1 MKSLYSY
8 NGKQIQG
15 LRKAANFYNNSL
27 LKIYARMFFNTK
39 DNMFSC
45 LIDLEG
51 DSWDSLLYDP
61 ADIIEVK
68 ELERQ
73 EDETGA
79 KGTKKWMQRCLKVA
93 LDEHEI
99 EDIRPT
105 LDSEVYE
112 VSSQILA
119 ENRQAYELLA

>member
-1 MKSLYSY
+1 MKH

-39 DNMFSC
+39 NNMFSC

-68 ELERQ
+68 ELEKQ
-73 EDETGA
+73 EGETGA

-93 LDEHEI
+93 LDEYET
-99 EDIRPT
+99 EDVRPT
-105 LDSEVYE
+105 VDSEVYE
-112 VSSQILA
+112 VSSRILA
-119 ENRQAYELLA
+119 ENMESYALMA